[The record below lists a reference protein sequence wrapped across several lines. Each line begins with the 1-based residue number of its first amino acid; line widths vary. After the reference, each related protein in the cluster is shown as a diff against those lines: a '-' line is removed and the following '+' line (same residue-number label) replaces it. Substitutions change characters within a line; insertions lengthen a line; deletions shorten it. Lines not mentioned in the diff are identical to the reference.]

1 METSDFDD
9 TGCLDTVFQHQQQRL
24 ADMRKAD
31 CQLRKIKIL
40 QSLMSIDDI
49 IKKVK
54 KTSVKDDGK

>member
-1 METSDFDD
+1 METSECDD
-9 TGCLDTVFQHQQQRL
+9 TGCLDTVFQHQQERL
-24 ADMRKAD
+24 ADLRKAD

>member
-1 METSDFDD
+1 METSERDD
-9 TGCLDTVFQHQQQRL
+9 TGCLDTVFHQQQQRL
-24 ADMRKAD
+24 ADLRKAD

>member
-1 METSDFDD
+1 METSECDD
-9 TGCLDTVFQHQQQRL
+9 TGCLDAVFQHQQQRL